1 MVFLFPPGFVQV
13 SISRPFNYAFL
24 PRLKSV
30 LTAKPAWKIAESPK
44 VQGDYVKTVQLNPLF
59 TSSRDI
65 FFHFTSGSLNG
76 ESLKLRQLVQKSLG
90 CTRENSCHFCCYHLR
105 NVYVLFLFIVALV
118 QRKSFASCILKVE
131 TESLKHATINYLY
144 LYSVLH
150 TTALLQPLLSYI

>member
-1 MVFLFPPGFVQV
+1 MHDFVQ
-13 SISRPFNYAFL
+13 
-24 PRLKSV
+24 LK
-30 LTAKPAWKIAESPK
+30 L
-44 VQGDYVKTVQLNPLF
+44 QLF

-118 QRKSFASCILKVE
+118 QRKSFCIVIPKVE
-131 TESLKHATINYLY
+131 TRKLETGVLIICRH

-150 TTALLQPLLSYI
+150 TTVLLQPLLIIYLNPNVSSSL